1 MNIKDTT
8 NNKNFIE
15 NELKD
20 LYIKYSISVITN
32 RAIPDSKD
40 GLKPVHRRI
49 LYSMYKLNNYY
60 NKPFKKSARIVGDVI
75 GKYHPHGDIAVYNSI
90 IKMVQKFTSRYPLID
105 GQGNFGSIDGD
116 PAAAMRYTE
125 IKMSK
130 ICHELFSDLND
141 NIIEFEKNYDGTE
154 NIPKIL
160 PSKIPN
166 LLINGT
172 YGIAVGIITNIP
184 PHNINEVIDGCIELI
199 KNPNIS
205 IEDLNKIIIA
215 PDFPTSGI
223 IINKND
229 NILNIYKNGYG
240 KFVIKSKVKITNNSI
255 IVYEIPYQV
264 NKLKLIES
272 IVKLIKNKYIN
283 GISNIYDESD
293 KNGLRII
300 IEIKKNYIPYNILN
314 ELFEK
319 TKLKINYSINM
330 IALYNNKP
338 KRFNLKE
345 LIESFI
351 NYRKYIIKKK
361 IYNIFKNNLKR
372 MNIIEGIIIA
382 IYNINNLINIIINS
396 KKYKDLIKNINNL
409 NIKIINNYKNI
420 NNELLINN
428 IKNKNNNNSFRF
440 NKEQIKS
447 ILNLKI
453 SKLMN
458 IEYNK
463 IIQEYEYINNINNK
477 YKLILNDKNELN
489 NYIIE
494 ELLKIKKEYFDNRIT
509 KVIYNDENNIKN
521 INNKN
526 NNKIMN
532 KNFFIILTDNGYIKY
547 KQIDEYKIQNRK
559 CKGKLITK
567 IFNND
572 KINKICLTD
581 ISSILLIF
589 TNLGKIY
596 SYKTENII
604 KLCNENKNINNII
617 SILKNENIN
626 YILSIHNNEFDKSVI
641 ICTKLGFIKKIK
653 LTLFKKIRSNG
664 ILIMKLNNND
674 EIVNVNVFDDDDND
688 KDIIIFTK
696 NGKSLRFNKNI
707 IKYTTRNS
715 YGIKSIRLSNFDIV
729 ISILLIKTNDYI
741 FNITEKGFGKITH
754 EKEYI
759 KKSRLTKGIKSIKL
773 SDKIGKLKNTLSLN
787 NNDNILIFTN
797 LGYLLKINSNSIN
810 KTKRNTKGV
819 LIIKLNKEENIIYI
833 HK

>member
-130 ICHELFSDLND
+130 ICHELFNDLND

-382 IYNINNLINIIINS
+382 IYNINDLINIIINS

-547 KQIDEYKIQNRK
+547 KHIDEYKIQNRK

-626 YILSIHNNEFDKSVI
+626 YILSIHNNEFDKSII

-674 EIVNVNVFDDDDND
+674 EIVNVNVFNDDDND